1 MAAESDVTF
10 VRIYLHEADHGRRRS
25 LMQEILT
32 NLRDQHDVHGI
43 TVFRGIA
50 GVTEDGGEVQAA
62 DILRLTVD
70 LPLVIEFYAEPAV
83 AAGVIDAFN
92 GLLTG
97 HSIVSWSARL
107 ALVTKPA
114 AAR

>member
-1 MAAESDVTF
+1 MQKHSDVTF

-32 NLRDQHDVHGI
+32 TLKDQHRVQGI

-50 GVTEDGGEVQAA
+50 GVGEGGEVQAQ
-62 DILRLTVD
+62 DILRLMVD
-70 LPLVIEFYAEPAV
+70 LPLVVEFYDDPTVTE
-83 AAGVIDAFN
+83 GVVKTLN

-97 HSIVSWSARL
+97 HSIVSWPARL
-107 ALVTKPA
+107 TQVVTEAPQA
-114 AAR
+114 

>member
-1 MAAESDVTF
+1 METESDVTF

-32 NLRDQHDVHGI
+32 ALKDQHRVHGI

-50 GVTEDGGEVQAA
+50 GVGEGGEVQAQ
-62 DILRLTVD
+62 DILRLMVD
-70 LPLVIEFYAEPAV
+70 LPLVVEFYEEPAV
-83 AAGVIDAFN
+83 AAGVIRTLN

-97 HSIVSWSARL
+97 HAIVSWSAKL
-107 ALVTKPA
+107 TQVAPLETA
-114 AAR
+114 S